1 MIDWNQI
8 VADHGRRVFVL
19 AQRVLGNAADAEEI
33 AQEVLVEAY
42 RLAQL
47 EPVRSWPGLLG
58 RLATHRAL
66 DRLRQR
72 RPTESIDAEPRA
84 QRRSAR
90 TGAARELATR
100 LRGAI
105 DTLPRQQAA
114 AFCLRYFDDLS
125 YDDIATALG
134 IDNGAAATAIYK
146 ARQRLRAVGSRRQGV
161 SAMNG
166 TDRHEPFADE
176 LSGLLEQAVAAVRA
190 EPVDAAHRPG
200 DR

>member
-84 QRRSAR
+84 RNADPQELAQ
-90 TGAARELATR
+90 ARELATR

-125 YDDIATALG
+125 YDDIAAALD

-146 ARQRLRAVGSRRQGV
+146 ARQRLRV
-161 SAMNG
+161 
-166 TDRHEPFADE
+166 
-176 LSGLLEQAVAAVRA
+176 LLDPAAK
-190 EPVDAAHRPG
+190 ESLP
-200 DR
+200 